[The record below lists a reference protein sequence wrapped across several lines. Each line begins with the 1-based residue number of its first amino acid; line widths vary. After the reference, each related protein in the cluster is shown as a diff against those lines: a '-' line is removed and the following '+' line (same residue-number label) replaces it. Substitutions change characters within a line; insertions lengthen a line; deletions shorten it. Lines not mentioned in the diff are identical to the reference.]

1 MKKELTRKLLSELL
15 KDSKRSDRELA
26 KVLSVS
32 QPTVT
37 RRRNSLVKEGTIQE
51 FTIIPDFAKL
61 GFEIMAF
68 SFYSWTPEAN
78 KDLAQNREEILQKL
92 SAFLST
98 HPNIFFTSNGRGF
111 RMERMMISLHKNYT
125 DYVKLMNAVQ
135 EEWGAYL
142 NKSSSFL
149 VSLEGDVVGRH
160 FRFKT
165 LGEALLS

>member
-1 MKKELTRKLLSELL
+1 MKKELTKKLLSELL

-78 KDLAQNREEILQKL
+78 KDLA
-92 SAFLST
+92 
-98 HPNIFFTSNGRGF
+98 
-111 RMERMMISLHKNYT
+111 
-125 DYVKLMNAVQ
+125 
-135 EEWGAYL
+135 
-142 NKSSSFL
+142 
-149 VSLEGDVVGRH
+149 
-160 FRFKT
+160 
-165 LGEALLS
+165 